1 MENRFWLD
9 NIHCDK
15 ILSAVSIFMFSI
27 LETALEILLVIL
39 ELLTLNIASLCH
51 HLSHRTYAI
60 TLIIM
65 SLRLSGLEQ
74 DFPVTVVSCNSPV
87 AQMSDSYPIAFL
99 TKADL
104 TACRPRAPFEVART
118 TYLAFSACLMS

>member
-39 ELLTLNIASLCH
+39 ELLTLNIARHCAKDSMF
-51 HLSHRTYAI
+51 Y
-60 TLIIM
+60 LI
-65 SLRLSGLEQ
+65 
-74 DFPVTVVSCNSPV
+74 NS
-87 AQMSDSYPIAFL
+87 
-99 TKADL
+99 
-104 TACRPRAPFEVART
+104 
-118 TYLAFSACLMS
+118 